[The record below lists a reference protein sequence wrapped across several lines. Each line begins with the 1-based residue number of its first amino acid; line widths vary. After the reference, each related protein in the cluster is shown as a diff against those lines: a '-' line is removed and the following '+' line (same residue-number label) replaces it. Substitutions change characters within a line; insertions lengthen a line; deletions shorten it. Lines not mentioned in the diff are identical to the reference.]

1 MAATHLKHSSLFRRH
16 TDYDGQAS
24 LESLLLRQNCHIPR
38 STSPHLQCCC
48 GRQEC
53 AFLKHKNTALEGLEK
68 DVQTAAQL
76 GQALLIRHEAYM
88 ADAEQERLKMTAD
101 IEKLERDKQKLEAEN
116 ARTIEENRNLL
127 SQLEDLNTTVT
138 ESDAHIKS
146 LDATLLSTQKEL
158 QRLTA
163 LASRTEQ
170 LESQLASL
178 EQDQLQLYH
187 TLAETKE
194 DERCAVHRWKRAERT
209 LVELG
214 DQIER
219 IEKESSE
226 ERERHVE
233 VVGRMERK
241 RAVEK
246 ELERAAGRLKGAA
259 AVTMGRQS
267 NGTNIVSHFVKDILQ
282 DNANLQLG
290 IVELREMLMIS
301 NDEIQSLR
309 EHVLFDPQ
317 PLTTDN
323 ANGSQ
328 TPTLG
333 MELAMDSL
341 KDNSPALHVYHHYH
355 APHRVVETPAKD
367 KASIHRKKRRTVTTP
382 SKLSPSSAALRTPRT
397 ARSRAVNPQCSS
409 TSSAILSQTS
419 VSIPS
424 PTPRSLRRLSTT
436 SRSSIAPSSV
446 PSSPRSI
453 YQMSSIFDRSYSD
466 TPLGSSR
473 PTSPESYGP
482 GSPQMQ
488 SHREPKYSPR
498 HFNNS
503 IAVYAK
509 AVTPAPILATL
520 DSTIESAD
528 TARTSHPG
536 YDHDHAPTDQATVAK
551 GDESPMPHGNQP
563 VLIADSE
570 LGSDDIFAST
580 TNRPSLRRAASHE
593 SLLSVSGMDIQ
604 TLRHRP
610 SQILST
616 GKGFSPST
624 PFSISSPST
633 ALLSSKPVVS
643 ATTATARPPPPR
655 RGYDSSSYRTL
666 LTKPMHNPTT
676 QARSS
681 GQKTGSETLGK
692 RMGGWVWGK
701 WGVSPAAS
709 TGNLRA
715 KAALTAASDG
725 RPSKVNQGG
734 KARASSAQVAGVTI
748 SEVDEDLLKESLG
761 G

>member
-24 LESLLLRQNCHIPR
+24 LESSLLRQNCHIPR
-38 STSPHLQCCC
+38 STSPHLECCC

-53 AFLKHKNTALEGLEK
+53 AFLKHNNAALEGLEK

-101 IEKLERDKQKLEAEN
+101 IEKLEGDKQKLEAEN
-116 ARTIEENRNLL
+116 ARTIQENKKLL
-127 SQLEDLNTTVT
+127 SQLEDLNITVND
-138 ESDAHIKS
+138 SDAHIKS
-146 LDATLLSTQKEL
+146 LNATLLSTQKEL

-194 DERCAVHRWKRAERT
+194 DERCAVQRWKRAERT

-214 DQIER
+214 DQIES
-219 IEKESSE
+219 IEKESRE
-226 ERERHVE
+226 ERERHAE

-259 AVTMGRQS
+259 AATMGRQS

-290 IVELREMLMIS
+290 IVELREMLTIS
-301 NDEIQSLR
+301 NDEVQSLR
-309 EHVLFDPQ
+309 EHVLDHQ
-317 PLTTDN
+317 PVTTDN
-323 ANGSQ
+323 ADGSQ

-333 MELAMDSL
+333 MELAMESL

-355 APHRVVETPAKD
+355 VPRRVVETPAKD

-382 SKLSPSSAALRTPRT
+382 SILSPSSSSALRTPRT
-397 ARSRAVNPQCSS
+397 ARSRAIEPQCSS
-409 TSSAILSQTS
+409 TLSATLSQTS
-419 VSIPS
+419 VSIPT
-424 PTPRSLRRLSTT
+424 PTPRSLRRLSTP

-446 PSSPRSI
+446 PSSPQSI
-453 YQMSSIFDRSYSD
+453 YQVSSIFDRSYND

-473 PTSPESYGP
+473 PTSPESYAP
-482 GSPQMQ
+482 ESPQMR

-498 HFNNS
+498 DFNNP
-503 IAVYAK
+503 IAVHPK

-520 DSTIESAD
+520 DSNIKNAD

-536 YDHDHAPTDQATVAK
+536 YDHDHATTDQATVPK
-551 GDESPMPHGNQP
+551 GDESPMPQGNQP

-570 LGSDDIFAST
+570 LGSDDIFVFT

-593 SLLSVSGMDIQ
+593 SLLSVSGMDIH

-616 GKGFSPST
+616 CKGFSPST

-643 ATTATARPPPPR
+643 ATTATARPPPIR

-666 LTKPMHNPTT
+666 LTKPMHTPTT

-681 GQKTGSETLGK
+681 EQKTGSETLGK

-725 RPSKVNQGG
+725 RPSKVNRG
-734 KARASSAQVAGVTI
+734 KARASSAQVAGFTI
-748 SEVDEDLLKESLG
+748 SEVDEDLLRESLG